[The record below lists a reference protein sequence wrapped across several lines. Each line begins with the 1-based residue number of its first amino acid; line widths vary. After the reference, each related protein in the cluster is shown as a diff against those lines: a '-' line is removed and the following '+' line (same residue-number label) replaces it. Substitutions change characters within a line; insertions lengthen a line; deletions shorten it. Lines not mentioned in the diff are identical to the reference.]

1 MKKVMAKDNIE
12 QESTKSD
19 STKKDAKKKKKK
31 KKKTKHEEN
40 LKILWKA
47 KEKLHNTHE
56 KQNH

>member
-1 MKKVMAKDNIE
+1 M
-12 QESTKSD
+12 Q
-19 STKKDAKKKKKK
+19 KKKKKK